1 MSGDYTDYER
11 NAYNSKLFAQRQWHR
26 KRVSETVSALGSAR
40 KLLDVGCGSGLLIE
54 QADVNLAIGA
64 DSDKE
69 TLIINSKRDFGK
81 KAFFVVADATALPF
95 KDAAFDA
102 VASTE
107 VIEHI
112 SDPES
117 FVKEAARVL
126 AARGKAVITTPNYS
140 SAWPLVE
147 TVWSRHSGA
156 RDYTECHVS
165 HFTAKKLRTMLERNG
180 LAVKSLSMIHSM
192 VMLSGTMETVLR
204 PVDHFLTRSGLGM
217 VMICLA
223 EKTANKASETSD
235 TALKSTA

>member
-1 MSGDYTDYER
+1 MSDYTDYER

-26 KRVSETVSALGSAR
+26 KRVDETVSALGTASR
-40 KLLDVGCGSGLLIE
+40 LLDVGCGSGLLIE
-54 QADVNLAIGA
+54 RADVQFAIGM

-69 TLIINSKRDFGK
+69 TLIINSKRNFGK

-112 SDPES
+112 CDPEG

-126 AARGKAVITTPNYS
+126 VPSGKAVITTPNYA
-140 SAWPLVE
+140 SAWSLVE
-147 TVWSRHSGA
+147 TVWSRHSDA

-165 HFTAKKLRTMLERNG
+165 HFTAKKLRILLERNG
-180 LAVKSLSMIHSM
+180 FAVKSLTSIHSM
-192 VMLSGTMETVLR
+192 VMLNGTMEILMR
-204 PVDHFLTRSGLGM
+204 PVDHFLARSGLGM

-223 EKTANKASETSD
+223 EKTANTASATSD
-235 TALKSTA
+235 TALKNTA